1 MWLTSIVSLWLRDLQ
16 LARTGHRRYEPDRS
30 GRRCRWPVG
39 GESRLAD
46 VTGRRNSTRRT
57 TLFALVTAGVVTL
70 SGCAGWF
77 GDDSGEQEIPADPPN
92 VAKPEGRG
100 DARCDGA
107 VIAYVGSI
115 NSGTTRFG
123 GNILRG
129 AELAVRRHNSANKR
143 CVVEL
148 KEYETEGIAEKAT
161 GIARLVVA
169 ADEIIG
175 VVGLPHS
182 SEATAAGEV
191 FARGGLVQ
199 ITPSATG
206 NALAG
211 NGWKTFFRGVG
222 NDTVQATAAAKLLA
236 KDLRKKKVCVVHDES
251 GSATAQ
257 ADAVKKAL
265 GDKVACDE
273 RVKIGQ
279 TEFAEV
285 AKKIEKAGPD
295 AIYYAGN
302 HREAVPFAKE
312 LSKAGVEVEF
322 VASDG
327 VMDDEYVS
335 RAGAAAGNSYFICP
349 CVPHEKSP
357 GFTAKYEREFGAVPG
372 AYSVEGYDA
381 ATVLLSG
388 IDAGKQ
394 VRKSLLSYV
403 GDYNGQGLSKK
414 FAWRKAGEL
423 KQPPPV
429 WAYKVA
435 KGKIVRHAEIK

>member
-1 MWLTSIVSLWLRDLQ
+1 MARVVLLAAVASLVL
-16 LARTGHRRYEPDRS
+16 
-30 GRRCRWPVG
+30 G
-39 GESRLAD
+39 GC
-46 VTGRRNSTRRT
+46 T
-57 TLFALVTAGVVTL
+57 
-70 SGCAGWF
+70 GWF
-77 GDDSGEQEIPADPPN
+77 GQDGGTGDEIPPDPPN

-100 DARCDGA
+100 NARCDGA
-107 VIAYVGSI
+107 AIAYVGSI
-115 NSGTTRFG
+115 NSGSTRFG

-129 AELAVRRHNSANKR
+129 VELAVRRHNNANER
-143 CVVEL
+143 CLVEL
-148 KEYETEGIAEKAT
+148 KEYETEGNAAKAT
-161 GIARLVVA
+161 GIARVVVA

-199 ITPSATG
+199 ITPSATT

-236 KDLRKKKVCVVHDES
+236 EELRKKKVCVVHDSS

-257 ADAVKKAL
+257 ADSVKRAL

-273 RVKIGQ
+273 RVTIGQ

-302 HREAVPFAKE
+302 HREAAPFAKE
-312 LSKAGVEVEF
+312 LSTAGVKVEL

-327 VMDDEYVS
+327 VMDGEYVS
-335 RAGAAAGNSYFICP
+335 AAGSAASNSYFICA
-349 CVPHEKSP
+349 CVPHEKLP
-357 GFTAKYEREFGAVPG
+357 GFTSKYAREFGEVPG
-372 AYSVEGYDA
+372 PYSVEGYDA
-381 ATVLLSG
+381 ATVLLRG

-394 VRKSLLSYV
+394 DRESLLSFV
-403 GDYNGQGLSKK
+403 GDYSGQGLSKK
-414 FAWRKAGEL
+414 FAWRNAGEL
-423 KQPPPV
+423 KRPPAV